1 MPIRRDSRPPT
12 DRNPMDVTLFSSAA
26 KDCQI
31 WSKDETR
38 IGHPQN
44 QTTPP
49 SLFHQD
55 KVVENTNP
63 QRLPQPF

>member
-1 MPIRRDSRPPT
+1 
-12 DRNPMDVTLFSSAA
+12 MDVTLFSSAA

-31 WSKDETR
+31 WSKDGTR